1 MSIAE
6 LISQL
11 QTQPNSIEFN
21 DVMAVIE
28 ANYDYTATEFSN
40 GAGNELVINAAGT
53 NEGSCRLFAFAQL
66 NQLDQAQTLALFGR
80 FYREDVLQHP
90 EGTDHA
96 NIRNFIKYGWDGIT
110 FQAIALVAK

>member
-11 QTQPNSIEFN
+11 KNQPNSIEFN

-28 ANYDYTATEFSN
+28 ANYDYSPTEFSN
-40 GAGNELVINAAGT
+40 GADNDLVVNAAGT

-66 NQLDQAQTLALFGR
+66 NLLDQAQTLALFGR
-80 FYREDVLQHP
+80 FYREDVLQNP
-90 EGTDHA
+90 EGNDHG
-96 NIRNFIKYGWDGIT
+96 NIRNFIKYGWSGIR
-110 FQAIALVAK
+110 FQGTALVAK